1 MLISNISILVTFITR
16 KRYQVTCPVAFLVCV
31 LDFSD
36 PFHGALVGTA
46 MVSLAG
52 MAIPAN
58 GNVTTVAENQ
68 VFDII
73 NFVAIYYKGVRAG
86 MPFFEKNTSEQRF
99 SEGK

>member
-1 MLISNISILVTFITR
+1 
-16 KRYQVTCPVAFLVCV
+16 
-31 LDFSD
+31 
-36 PFHGALVGTA
+36 

-52 MAIPAN
+52 MATPAN